1 MVDDEQQDH
10 DQPASQSRRTF
21 MLFGKDM
28 SPADMAAAIN
38 AEVQR
43 QRQLKDDRPESGDT
57 EDHRG

>member
-1 MVDDEQQDH
+1 MDDEQQDD
-10 DQPASQSRRTF
+10 DQRASQSRRTF

-43 QRQLKDDRPESGDT
+43 QRELKDDRPESGEA
-57 EDHRG
+57 EDHRA